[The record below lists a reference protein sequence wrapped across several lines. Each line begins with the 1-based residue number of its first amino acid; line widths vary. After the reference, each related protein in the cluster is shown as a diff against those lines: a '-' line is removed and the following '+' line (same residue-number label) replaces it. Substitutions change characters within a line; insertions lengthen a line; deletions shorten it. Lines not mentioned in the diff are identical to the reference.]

1 MATNATDGSAA
12 PAWALSDLPIV
23 RQQMNLAKNVLTE
36 RFPQLSA
43 HGDNR
48 AYHAL
53 GVVAPADEEAVMGA
67 LEGIIEALDQYNRW
81 SASEQPLTAQRYLQ
95 HCKEAT
101 DRAERLQDNKRALA
115 ECRRLLERH
124 TGRSSRRKFL
134 EQLEAIAHDANVA
147 FFSLEVECLSR
158 FACAYPGASAHKCL
172 HSSDIIAY
180 RNAFVCM
187 LKDTCSCAIS
197 RALVNVKQQEQVC

>member
-1 MATNATDGSAA
+1 MAAPTEGAPAGQAGTSSGNSA
-12 PAWALSDLPIV
+12 PAWAFSDLPII
-23 RQQMNLAKNVLTE
+23 RQQMNVAKTVLSE
-36 RFPQLSA
+36 RFAQLTS
-43 HGDNR
+43 GDNR

-53 GVVAPADEEAVMGA
+53 GVVAAADEDAVTGGLA
-67 LEGIIEALDQYNRW
+67 SIIEALDQYNKW

-134 EQLEAIAHDANVA
+134 EQLEAIAHDANVT
-147 FFSLEVECLSR
+147 FFHLEVRCMCVC
-158 FACAYPGASAHKCL
+158 ACMFMCVCVCVCVCVFVGC
-172 HSSDIIAY
+172 
-180 RNAFVCM
+180 FVCY
-187 LKDTCSCAIS
+187 
-197 RALVNVKQQEQVC
+197 VCMYTHTYTHA